1 MTKLILIIGIDMT
14 CRDNNLIQLTGM
26 IDKAIRDEKSKLKG
40 VRYEV
45 IKLS

>member
-1 MTKLILIIGIDMT
+1 MT
-14 CRDNNLIQLTGM
+14 CRDNNLIQLAEM
-26 IDKAIRDEKSKLKG
+26 IDKAIRNEKSRLKG